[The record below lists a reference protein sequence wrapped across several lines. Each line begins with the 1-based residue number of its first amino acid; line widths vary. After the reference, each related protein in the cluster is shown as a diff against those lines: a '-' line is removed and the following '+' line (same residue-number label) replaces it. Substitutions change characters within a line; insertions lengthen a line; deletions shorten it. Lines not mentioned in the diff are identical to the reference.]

1 MVISC
6 LDFWAGLLYD
16 EIMKLLVIGFGNMG
30 SAIVKALQTQES
42 PLFESIIIFDRS
54 EEKIAMAKEMGVGVL
69 DSLEDMAEDEVV
81 LLAVKPQD
89 MDAALDQLKD
99 KLKDNALLVSIAAGV
114 TLARLKEKSGH
125 EAVVRVMPNTP
136 ALVGQGA
143 SGFIASGGV
152 GEEQRKVVKI
162 MLESFGMAIELTN
175 EDQIDMV
182 TALSGSGPAYVFYFL
197 EALIGGATN
206 LGLSEEDALKLA
218 IQTMAGGAELA
229 KSVEGLSGLE
239 QLRSNVT
246 SKGGTTEQA
255 IAKFDEAQLKNI
267 VAEAM
272 KAAYDRAKEL
282 G

>member
-1 MVISC
+1 
-6 LDFWAGLLYD
+6 LLYD

-42 PLFESIIIFDRS
+42 PLFESIMIFDRS

-182 TALSGSGPAYVFYFL
+182 TALSGSGPA
-197 EALIGGATN
+197 
-206 LGLSEEDALKLA
+206 
-218 IQTMAGGAELA
+218 
-229 KSVEGLSGLE
+229 
-239 QLRSNVT
+239 
-246 SKGGTTEQA
+246 
-255 IAKFDEAQLKNI
+255 
-267 VAEAM
+267 
-272 KAAYDRAKEL
+272 
-282 G
+282 